1 MPKFGSQLP
10 VFIEPVSKGGQNYNF
25 TVPWG
30 PFLLFDSDS
39 RQEWE
44 VGANMEG
51 YEKLFIR
58 MAEEKERMTVAQRAA
73 AKKLKA
79 QQ

>member
-1 MPKFGSQLP
+1 
-10 VFIEPVSKGGQNYNF
+10 
-25 TVPWG
+25 
-30 PFLLFDSDS
+30 
-39 RQEWE
+39 
-44 VGANMEG
+44 MEG